1 MEISRSQIE
10 KRILVLVGRY
20 RTPGD
25 CSFLKGVGA
34 YSVECETLPQSL
46 GRLRRVAE
54 GYHAYA
60 VTSVA
65 VEEMKRVRRACD
77 H

>member
-1 MEISRSQIE
+1 M
-10 KRILVLVGRY
+10 GRD
-20 RTPGD
+20 RAPGD
-25 CSFLKGVGA
+25 RSFLKGVGA
-34 YSVECETLPQSL
+34 YSVEYETLPQSV
-46 GRLRRVAE
+46 GRLRRLAE

-65 VEEMKRVRRACD
+65 VEEMNRVRRACD